1 MSVRQPVRMA
11 YRMAIITI
19 KLKVTQQ
26 VSTTGCQGEEKQQS
40 GLCQ

>member
-1 MSVRQPVRMA
+1 MA
-11 YRMAIITI
+11 YRMAIIAM
-19 KLKVTQQ
+19 KLEVTQQ